1 MLRIRSNTYPRQIS
15 MKILLYALYE
25 KLEISLEPRGGGT
38 TIVIVW

>member
-15 MKILLYALYE
+15 MKILYALYE
-25 KLEISLEPRGGGT
+25 KLEISLEPREGGT